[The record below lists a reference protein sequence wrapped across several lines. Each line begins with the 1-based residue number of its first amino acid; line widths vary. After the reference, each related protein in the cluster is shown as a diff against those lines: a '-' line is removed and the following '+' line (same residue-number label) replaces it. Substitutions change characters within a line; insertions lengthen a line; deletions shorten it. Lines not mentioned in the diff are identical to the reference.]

1 MGDMSRSLV
10 RSPIARLVAASTVA
24 LLVALTPAS
33 ISAWGM
39 DVHRYITKRALD
51 GLPPELKP
59 FYAQQ
64 REFIGEHSADPDLWR
79 LVEAKGKLGEE
90 DPNHFLDI
98 DSLGE
103 QRPYANV
110 PRDWNAYLAKYGV
123 DRAAKAGHLPWR
135 AEEIYGL
142 LVKRFQDLAKSPSGY
157 TADNL
162 RYLTAILAHYIE
174 DAHVPFHAV
183 ENYDGQLTNQRGI
196 HSRYETDLVLRNL
209 STLKLTPVT
218 IRPIANMRDFIFDTL
233 LESETLVAPV
243 LEADRAAIVGREFY
257 DDGYFAAFAKGALP
271 IAERRL
277 SDATSAVAS
286 AIVSAWTAG
295 GKPALPLDKTT
306 TPARIRR

>member
-1 MGDMSRSLV
+1 MGAMRRSLA
-10 RSPIARLVAASTVA
+10 RGPLARLIAALALA

-79 LVEAKGKLGEE
+79 LVELKGKLGEE

-103 QRPYANV
+103 PRPFTNV
-110 PRDWNAYLAKYGV
+110 PRDWNAYIAKYGV
-123 DRAAKAGHLPWR
+123 ERAAKAGHLPWR

-157 TADNL
+157 TADNI
-162 RYLTAILAHYIE
+162 RYLSAILAHYVE

-183 ENYDGQLTNQRGI
+183 ENYDGQLTSQRGI
-196 HSRYETDLVLRNL
+196 HSRFETDLVLRNL
-209 STLKLTPVT
+209 STLKLAPVT
-218 IRPIANMRDFIFDTL
+218 IRPIANMRDFIFETL
-233 LESETLVAPV
+233 IESETFVAG
-243 LEADRAAIVGREFY
+243 LLAADRTATAGREFY
-257 DDGYFAAFAKGALP
+257 DDGYFAGFSKGA
-271 IAERRL
+271 IGVAERRL
-277 SDATSAVAS
+277 SDATNGVAS